1 MNTTKGSF
9 AVDENGRPYWSAA
22 GSSTAS
28 TQGGASTQIVS
39 AAGAYTGK
47 LERNDAVPIKPVAA
61 MSFGQR
67 VRVGR
72 LFESHEEFIGQVIRV
87 AGWAKSTRAQ
97 KDFVFVE
104 LNDGSCFSSI

>member
-1 MNTTKGSF
+1 MNTTKGKF
-9 AVDENGRPYWSAA
+9 TVDENGNPMWSASGA
-22 GSSTAS
+22 GTPSTS
-28 TQGGASTQIVS
+28 ESVVQQS

-72 LFESHEEFIGQVIRV
+72 LFESHEEFIGQ
-87 AGWAKSTRAQ
+87 
-97 KDFVFVE
+97 
-104 LNDGSCFSSI
+104 